1 MGIFM
6 KNIESYERLE
16 IKFYVLL
23 FYFIG
28 NQRFHTLIQQ
38 GISYEIKKWKSYIHK
53 ISIKQKSTRRDSN
66 LAEIRNP

>member
-1 MGIFM
+1 M

-53 ISIKQKSTRRDSN
+53 ISTK
-66 LAEIRNP
+66 